1 MTGKPPPRNLPPDS
15 ERWGRWVED
24 EVRGLSQSDVETT
37 QGVTNA
43 LNGLTA
49 TLGQLSGQIS
59 TLTSQ
64 QATLAAQQVQL
75 TAVVNALPVSIV
87 QTASVNGFAVPNGT
101 SNRVSTT
108 FTVPAGKTRCSI
120 MATYQGFYMSD
131 FSVPDSDR
139 AGFRVVTNTG
149 YVGSPGVM
157 SPDNMDT
164 FWLTGNGGVQ
174 IPSVSSA
181 ITVSVQSSAGPTLA
195 PAYSGNRIDLHVLAI
210 FS

>member
-24 EVRGLSQSDVETT
+24 GVLSLEQSDIETT
-37 QGVTNA
+37 QGITNA
-43 LNGLTA
+43 LNGLTG

-64 QATLAAQQVQL
+64 QTQL
-75 TAVVNALPVSIV
+75 TAVVDALPVSIV
-87 QTASVNGFAVPNGT
+87 QTANVSGFAVPNGT

-131 FSVPDSDR
+131 FSVPNSDR

-174 IPSVSSA
+174 IPSVSGSF
-181 ITVSVQSSAGPTLA
+181 TVSVQSTAGPTLA
-195 PAYSGNRIDLHVLAI
+195 PADPGNRIDLHVLAI

>member
-24 EVRGLSQSDVETT
+24 GVRSLEQSDLETS

-59 TLTSQ
+59 TLN
-64 QATLAAQQVQL
+64 
-75 TAVVNALPVSIV
+75 AVVNALPI
-87 QTASVNGFAVPNGT
+87 SVFQAANVTNFAAPNGFANQ
-101 SNRVSTT
+101 VSTT
-108 FTVPAGKTRCSI
+108 FTIPAGKTRCSI
-120 MATYQGFYMSD
+120 MASYQGFYLAAG
-131 FSVPDSDR
+131 SVSASR
-139 AGFRVVTNTG
+139 AAFRLVTNTG
-149 YVGSPGVM
+149 YEGSWGVM

-164 FWLTGNGGVQ
+164 YWLTGNGGVQ

-181 ITVSVQSSAGPTLA
+181 ITVSVQSSATTPLA
-195 PAYSGNRIDLHVLAI
+195 PGDPMNRIDLHVLAI

>member
-24 EVRGLSQSDVETT
+24 GVRSLEQSDLETS

-64 QATLAAQQVQL
+64 QATLAVQQTQL
-75 TAVVNALPVSIV
+75 NAVVNALPISVFQAANVS
-87 QTASVNGFAVPNGT
+87 GFAVPNGT

-108 FTVPAGKTRCSI
+108 FAIPAGKTRCSI

-131 FSVPDSDR
+131 FSVPNSDR
-139 AGFRVVTNTG
+139 AGFRLVTNTG
-149 YVGSPGVM
+149 YVGPWGVM

-195 PAYSGNRIDLHVLAI
+195 PSDSGNRIDLHVLAI

>member
-24 EVRGLSQSDVETT
+24 EVRGLSQSDLETS

-59 TLTSQ
+59 TL
-64 QATLAAQQVQL
+64 AAQQAQL

-87 QTASVNGFAVPNGT
+87 QTASVSAFAVPNGV

-108 FTVPAGKTRCSI
+108 FAIPSGKTRCSI
-120 MATYQGFYMSD
+120 LASYQGFYMSAL
-131 FSVPDSDR
+131 SVPNSDR
-139 AGFRVVTNTG
+139 AGFRIVTNTG
-149 YVGSPGVM
+149 YVGSWGVM

-195 PAYSGNRIDLHVLAI
+195 PADSGNRIDLHVLAI

>member
-64 QATLAAQQVQL
+64 QTQL

-120 MATYQGFYMSD
+120 MASYQGFYMSD
-131 FSVPDSDR
+131 FSVPNSDR

-174 IPSVSSA
+174 IPSVSGSF
-181 ITVSVQSSAGPTLA
+181 TVSVQSTAGPTLA
-195 PAYSGNRIDLHVLAI
+195 PADSGNRIDLHVLAI

>member
-24 EVRGLSQSDVETT
+24 GVLSLEQSDRETT

-64 QATLAAQQVQL
+64 QAQL

-174 IPSVSSA
+174 IPSVSGSF
-181 ITVSVQSSAGPTLA
+181 TVSVQSTAGPTLA
-195 PAYSGNRIDLHVLAI
+195 PADPGNRIDLHVLAI

>member
-24 EVRGLSQSDVETT
+24 GVLSLEQSDIETT
-37 QGVTNA
+37 QGITNA

-59 TLTSQ
+59 TLNS
-64 QATLAAQQVQL
+64 
-75 TAVVNALPVSIV
+75 VVNALPVSIV

-131 FSVPDSDR
+131 LSVPDSDR

-174 IPSVSSA
+174 IPSVSGSF
-181 ITVSVQSSAGPTLA
+181 TVSVQSTAGPTLA
-195 PAYSGNRIDLHVLAI
+195 PADPGNRIDLHVLAI

>member
-59 TLTSQ
+59 TLN
-64 QATLAAQQVQL
+64 
-75 TAVVNALPVSIV
+75 AVVNALPISVFQAANVS
-87 QTASVNGFAVPNGT
+87 GFAVPNGT

-108 FTVPAGKTRCSI
+108 FAIPAGKTRCSI

-131 FSVPDSDR
+131 FSVPNSDR
-139 AGFRVVTNTG
+139 AGFRLVTNTG
-149 YVGSPGVM
+149 YVGPWGVM

-195 PAYSGNRIDLHVLAI
+195 PSDSGNRIELHVLAI

>member
-24 EVRGLSQSDVETT
+24 GVRALGQSDIETS
-37 QGVTNA
+37 QGITNA
-43 LNGLTA
+43 LNGLTG

-64 QATLAAQQVQL
+64 QTQL

-195 PAYSGNRIDLHVLAI
+195 PADPGNRIDLHVLAI

>member
-24 EVRGLSQSDVETT
+24 GVRSLEQSDIETT
-37 QGVTNA
+37 QGITNA

-59 TLTSQ
+59 TLNS
-64 QATLAAQQVQL
+64 
-75 TAVVNALPVSIV
+75 VVNALPVSIV

-174 IPSVSSA
+174 IPSVSGSF
-181 ITVSVQSSAGPTLA
+181 TVSVQSTAGPTLA
-195 PAYSGNRIDLHVLAI
+195 PADPGNRIDLHVLAI